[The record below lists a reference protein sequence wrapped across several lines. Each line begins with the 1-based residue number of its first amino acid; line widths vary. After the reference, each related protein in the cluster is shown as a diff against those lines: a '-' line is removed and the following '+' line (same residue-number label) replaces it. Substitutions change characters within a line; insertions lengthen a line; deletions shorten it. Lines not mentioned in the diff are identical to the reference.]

1 MKNRKYCVVFATRN
15 YYPMFEGFL
24 YKYTKADWDDVTL
37 NSYMVF
43 DANINYAFNNE
54 SKIFVRCENIFDE
67 KYEQSFQY
75 NTPGRGLFVGY
86 TSSF

>member
-1 MKNRKYCVVFATRN
+1 MDDMANANLNFRFASKRRDYGN
-15 YYPMFEGFL
+15 
-24 YKYTKADWDDVTL
+24 ANNDWDDVTL

-67 KYEQSFQY
+67 KYEQAFQY